1 MGIVLDST
9 VLIGGERRNLT
20 VPQLLDELRSA
31 FGDTDISLPAM
42 SAAELVHGIWR
53 AKTPEIRVHRE
64 EFVEEVFARIPVRPI
79 SLKIA
84 RIAGQV
90 DAQARA
96 RGTTIP
102 TADLLIGA
110 TAMEMGFSV
119 VTSNARHFRLMP
131 GLRVKPLK

>member
-1 MGIVLDST
+1 
-9 VLIGGERRNLT
+9 VLIGGERRNLA
-20 VPQLLDELRSA
+20 VPQLLEELRSA
-31 FGDTDISLPAM
+31 YRDTDISLSAM

-53 AKTPEIRVHRE
+53 AKAPEIRVHRE
-64 EFVEEVFARIPVRPI
+64 EFVEEWFARIPVRPV

-84 RIAGQV
+84 RIAGQI

-110 TAMEMGFSV
+110 TALEMGSSV
-119 VTSNARHFRLMP
+119 ATSNARHFRLIP
-131 GLRVKPLK
+131 RLRVDFFK